1 MEYDQFEKSQRMV
14 SICNKCDSEL
24 SLDVTQFMDN
34 CSHSFCKHCLYE
46 HIIDNIKKTNV
57 QISCPCCDKIITDA
71 MIKTVLSQDEYNNF
85 IDMGLK
91 NVLKGESFI
100 QCPKCKVII
109 EKVKTSINDIIKSL
123 GKPNKEIKD
132 SDIHKEQ
139 HRFRCRECNAE
150 FCDSCCI
157 IPYHEGFTCEK
168 YKEYLNT
175 KKCRF
180 CDESLKDNYTSGP
193 EALRAIC
200 GRPECAKKRLNAC
213 GKTLKCNHFCCGI
226 KNETKCPPCLQCTDK
241 ANDFCN
247 ICYIET
253 LSQAP
258 CVQLKCGHILHYE
271 CVYNKLKAGWPGARI
286 TFGFL
291 NCPVCNTQKIDH
303 VELRGVLKPLLKL
316 HKEIETMCMKRLKH
330 EGRDKCDDIIKENGK
345 FYKNPLGY
353 AMHNFAYYMCYECK
367 KPYFGGMRRC
377 DMNLGDGNENFNEKE
392 LICGSCC
399 AKKFKNTKSCAKHD
413 TQFMYVL
420 LIFY

>member
-1 MEYDQFEKSQRMV
+1 
-14 SICNKCDSEL
+14 
-24 SLDVTQFMDN
+24 
-34 CSHSFCKHCLYE
+34 
-46 HIIDNIKKTNV
+46 
-57 QISCPCCDKIITDA
+57 
-71 MIKTVLSQDEYNNF
+71 
-85 IDMGLK
+85 
-91 NVLKGESFI
+91 
-100 QCPKCKVII
+100 
-109 EKVKTSINDIIKSL
+109 
-123 GKPNKEIKD
+123 
-132 SDIHKEQ
+132 
-139 HRFRCRECNAE
+139 
-150 FCDSCCI
+150 
-157 IPYHEGFTCEK
+157 
-168 YKEYLNT
+168 
-175 KKCRF
+175 
-180 CDESLKDNYTSGP
+180 LKDNYTSGP

-413 TQFMYVL
+413 TQFIEYKCKFCCNIATWFCWGTTHFCEECHQKQIRDQSVTKMSKDKL
-420 LIFY
+420 PKCKGRGKCPSGGMHPENGEEFALGCALCRHDTNQF